1 MRRYA
6 IKHEFELEI
15 DVTSITKYNGYC
27 KGGGCPRKI
36 YAREEK
42 KRLAAIVVVV
52 LDDFRTCTSSGRRKT
67 TIPTSGWVAFHTF
80 PLLVKKPKMGA
91 KELQY
96 TLLGIHNVTIAY
108 DTMWKK

>member
-1 MRRYA
+1 MLLRPPNTM
-6 IKHEFELEI
+6 
-15 DVTSITKYNGYC
+15 VYC

-52 LDDFRTCTSSGRRKT
+52 LDDFHTCTSSGRRKT
-67 TIPTSGWVAFHTF
+67 TIPTSGWVAFHAF

-91 KELQY
+91 KELQH